1 VRVHHLFLFF
11 ATRTQAN
18 KQPSSF
24 TQDGSTALILSATIG
39 HVDVVRLLLDSKADI
54 LAAKKVLP
62 YIPAC
67 SSLHLDFCRDYRFR
81 ILHLFITEQSP
92 HHPPFFSSRV

>member
-1 VRVHHLFLFF
+1 M
-11 ATRTQAN
+11 
-18 KQPSSF
+18 
-24 TQDGSTALILSATIG
+24 ILSSTIG

-67 SSLHLDFCRDYRFR
+67 SSLHLDF
-81 ILHLFITEQSP
+81 
-92 HHPPFFSSRV
+92 